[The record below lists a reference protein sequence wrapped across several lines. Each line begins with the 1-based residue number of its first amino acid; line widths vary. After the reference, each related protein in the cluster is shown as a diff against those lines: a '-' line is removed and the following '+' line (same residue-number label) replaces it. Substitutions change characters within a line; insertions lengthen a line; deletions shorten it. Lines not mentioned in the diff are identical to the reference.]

1 MKASD
6 GTAGQATWHLGA
18 LALLAALAFAGC
30 DHSTSSAGLACSAPP
45 GDQRVGE
52 ALVHVPPR
60 DSARG
65 DRFGVLVVTHP
76 AGSDGPGFARGL
88 DVSERADAAGVLVL
102 YPTSRRQGFWQL
114 NHRAGDTD
122 VDGVKDLLD
131 TAGSR
136 FCADPR
142 RVAVAGVSNG
152 GGFATRLACELP
164 DRIRAAVS
172 IAGSYR
178 ALDPCKPAQP
188 VSFLEIHGTGDT
200 VVPYRRGVLRFVQG
214 FARTTGCDAAPR
226 RASPRRGVTRLRWRG
241 CDGGAAV
248 EHLRLAGTGHGWP
261 GLRVIQGRDPT
272 GVSAT
277 DEIYRFM
284 RLSGI
289 TGTG

>member
-1 MKASD
+1 VRA
-6 GTAGQATWHLGA
+6 AAAAAFALA
-18 LALLAALAFAGC
+18 VLALLGC
-30 DHSTSSAGLACSAPP
+30 DDSTSSAGLACSAPP
-45 GDQRVGE
+45 GDQRAGE
-52 ALVHVPPR
+52 ALVHVPPA
-60 DSARG
+60 STARG
-65 DRFGVLVVTHP
+65 DRFPVLIITHP
-76 AGSDGPGFARGL
+76 AGSEGPSFGRGL
-88 DVSERADAAGVLVL
+88 DVSRRADKEGVLVL

-131 TAGSR
+131 DASAR
-136 FCADPR
+136 FCADLR

-178 ALDPCKPAQP
+178 ALDPCAPNQP

-200 VVPYRRGVLRFVQG
+200 VVPYKRGVLRFVEG
-214 FARTTGCDAAPR
+214 FARHAGCDAAAQR
-226 RASPRRGVTRLRWRG
+226 TTPRRGVTRLRWRG

-248 EHLRLAGTGHGWP
+248 EHLRLAATGHGWP
-261 GLRVIQGRDPT
+261 GLRVNSAHPPRDPT
-272 GVSAT
+272 GVRAT

-284 RLSGI
+284 RQ
-289 TGTG
+289 TGVVPER